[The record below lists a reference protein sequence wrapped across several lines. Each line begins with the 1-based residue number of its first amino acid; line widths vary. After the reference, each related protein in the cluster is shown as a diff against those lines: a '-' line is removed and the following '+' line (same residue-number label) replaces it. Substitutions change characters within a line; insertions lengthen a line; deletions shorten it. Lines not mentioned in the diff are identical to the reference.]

1 MNYEKVAANIRG
13 ELANY
18 IVSNGLHSLVI
29 GVSGGIDSAVCVALA
44 LPVCYGLG
52 IPLIGRSIPIQTNKE
67 DELDRARKVGE
78 IFCTDFDE
86 VDLGGVYRKFEER
99 IHIAENK
106 TNSNIAKGN
115 IKARVR
121 MIYLYNIA
129 GMNNGIV
136 LSTDNYTEMMLGFFT
151 IHGDHNDYGMIQ
163 NLWKTEVYGLA
174 RYLADDLRN
183 DAAKEALRA
192 CIAATPTDGLGISN
206 SDLEQLGADT
216 YDEVDNI
223 LQEYIKYDNLMKN
236 RELLYDVELTRIV
249 SNKIEKL
256 RSHPVIIRMESSQFK
271 RDWPF
276 YITRESLLS

>member
-1 MNYEKVAANIRG
+1 MNIRQ

-18 IVSNGLHSLVI
+18 IVANGLHSLVI

-44 LPVCYGLG
+44 RPVCDGLG

-136 LSTDNYTEMMLGFFT
+136 LSTDNYTELMLGFWT
-151 IHGDHNDYGMIQ
+151 LHGDVGDYGMIQ

-236 RELLYDVELTRIV
+236 KELLYDVEFENRV
-249 SNKIEKL
+249 KDKIEKL
-256 RSHPVIIRMESSQFK
+256 RSNPVIIRHLTSQYK
-271 RDWPF
+271 RDNP
-276 YITRESLLS
+276 YNIPRNLIMK